1 MANWSHWGGER
12 TRGRRRGGKSGGGEN
27 KDERV
32 EGDKNACLVETPPPN
47 WARRPQPIPP
57 FFFLSPATVA
67 HLHHAGRIEE
77 QAERPPVGGRGRG
90 DGGGRGL
97 RLLLGRRAG
106 GPAPAAKQGARGGGR
121 GGAGAGAGRAG
132 GGPHRGEGGHVG
144 VVLVGRGGRS
154 EKSERKIN
162 GGVGRA
168 DLQPAPERER
178 ERGALVFLHCARAR
192 PGRPSPPPRI
202 LLLPE
207 TLAQCSPPRP
217 RDLAAP
223 SPFFSPSILVTLF
236 LSGRALGSFRWPA
249 SPPPARPAPPPA
261 APPPRP
267 TAPTPSCWRR
277 MNTCLTWPGA
287 GTPGG
292 AGAAGTRCQGKRWRR
307 G

>member
-1 MANWSHWGGER
+1 LANWSHWGGER

-121 GGAGAGAGRAG
+121 GGAGAGAGREG
-132 GGPHRGEGGHVG
+132 GGPHRGEGGHGG

-162 GGVGRA
+162 AAEQTYNRRR
-168 DLQPAPERER
+168 RER
-178 ERGALVFLHCARAR
+178 ERGARSSFSIARAPAR
-192 PGRPSPPPRI
+192 GGPARLRAFS
-202 LLLPE
+202 LLPE

-223 SPFFSPSILVTLF
+223 SPFSSPSILVTLF

-261 APPPRP
+261 APPHRP